1 MKFEWDPAK
10 ATTSIRRH
18 GITFEQAK
26 DVFLDARGIELLDES
41 SSDEERW
48 RLLGRSE
55 AGILMVVYTERRG
68 RIRIVSA
75 RLADKRERKV
85 YLDQE

>member
-10 ATTSIRRH
+10 AATNVVRH
-18 GITFEQAK
+18 GVTFERAK
-26 DVFLDARGIELLDES
+26 DVFVDQKAIEALDES

-48 RLLGRSE
+48 RILGRSS

-68 RIRIVSA
+68 RIRIISA
-75 RLADKRERKV
+75 RMADKRERKT
-85 YLDQE
+85 YLEQE

>member
-10 ATTSIRRH
+10 AATNVVRH
-18 GITFEQAK
+18 GVTFERAK
-26 DVFLDARGIELLDES
+26 DVFVDQKAIEALDES

-48 RLLGRSE
+48 RILGRSS

-68 RIRIVSA
+68 RIRIISA
-75 RLADKRERKV
+75 RLADQRERKT
-85 YLDQE
+85 YLEQE